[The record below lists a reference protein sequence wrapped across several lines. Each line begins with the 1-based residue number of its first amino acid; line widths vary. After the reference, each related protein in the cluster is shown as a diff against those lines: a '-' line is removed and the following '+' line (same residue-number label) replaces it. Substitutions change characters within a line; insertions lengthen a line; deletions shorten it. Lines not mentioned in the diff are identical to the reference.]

1 MLQKNK
7 HNQLIKQR
15 FPKIEFNIEHT
26 WMGWLSLSANNA
38 PIFGK
43 INPDV
48 FVASCCN
55 GTGIVRHTVA
65 GTLISDYAMNI
76 TNDYTSIY
84 LADGTSSLVPPR
96 PFLDLGF
103 KLKLFLDRKNILKEE

>member
-1 MLQKNK
+1 MLQNK

-15 FPKIEFNIEHT
+15 FPKIEFNIENIHDGFT
-26 WMGWLSLSANNA
+26 SANNA

-96 PFLDLGF
+96 PF
-103 KLKLFLDRKNILKEE
+103 